1 MGLKKSV
8 GFAVCFAGAVAFAG
22 PAAAASLSDAFNS
35 CVSKFANDKQS
46 VSVMLECN
54 AADGKLSDCK
64 VTDAPSPTNGFD
76 KAALC
81 VADILPVG
89 SKTGTV
95 KVPIRFQGS
104 T

>member
-1 MGLKKSV
+1 MRLKKSAGFVLTVIGVTTFV
-8 GFAVCFAGAVAFAG
+8 GSAFAG
-22 PAAAASLSDAFNS
+22 GLSDQFSS
-35 CVSKFANDKQS
+35 CVAKFANDKQS
-46 VSVMLECN
+46 VSIMLECN

-64 VTDAPSPTNGFD
+64 VTDAPSPANGFD

-81 VADILPVG
+81 VADALPIG

-95 KVPIRFQGS
+95 KVPIRFQGA

>member
-1 MGLKKSV
+1 MGMKKSI
-8 GFAVCFAGAVAFAG
+8 GYVACVTGMMALVG
-22 PAAAASLSDAFNS
+22 PAWAGSLSDQFSS

-64 VTDAPSPTNGFD
+64 VTDAPSPANGFD

-81 VADILPVG
+81 VADVLPIG

-95 KVPIRFQGS
+95 KVPIRFQGN

>member
-8 GFAVCFAGAVAFAG
+8 GFAACVIAAAAFVGPAFAG
-22 PAAAASLSDAFNS
+22 DLSDQFSS

-46 VSVMLECN
+46 VSVMLECT

-64 VTDAPSPTNGFD
+64 VTDAPSPANGFD

-81 VADILPVG
+81 VADALPIG

-95 KVPIRFQGS
+95 KVPIHFQGA